1 MMEETWGG
9 NKHGAKVMD
18 MAWNGGHGGVMAWAW
33 TCMPMAGTH
42 GIWGGAYMVAWAEG
56 CGWPGY

>member
-42 GIWGGAYMVAWAEG
+42 GIWGGGIYG
-56 CGWPGY
+56 CMG